1 MKSSWTI
8 TIASCLCLV
17 LGMQVAHAAAQET
30 PAPAD
35 EVATDPAVEPDQ
47 DDEKKKRPIGLYV
60 EVGTGSSSAD
70 PLDLSIRSAVG
81 QSTVSSMTFEDMDT
95 RRAALGWRLPN
106 GKGSFRAIWNGMN
119 ESGYE
124 FNSVGRASAIDPDLA
139 INNAI
144 VENLDWW
151 TVDVVDGAL
160 TTVLNVPQWTI
171 ADDANGDNAVQ
182 RGEVF
187 YNAPEAT
194 LNGNYAP
201 DLENRIQT
209 LDLVYGRDFGPR
221 RIQGRWWTGL
231 RYYAYEGTLL
241 QSAWLRNLSFS
252 QGFTDGQVVRLLTLN
267 QKASAIGPTG
277 SLGFNVNFFN
287 QKLQLFT
294 NFQIAFMLADVE
306 VDSGEFFFLVPSNAG
321 STNDTLI
328 SFPARLAADRSRT
341 NWNTHADAG
350 IRLNIKGG
358 LSIEMTYFIDGFLDT
373 LLTPAEIRV
382 PGSVQSGPQGIS
394 ALFSTQ
400 DFVIDGWR
408 ASVAFQF

>member
-1 MKSSWTI
+1 MDDSRH
-8 TIASCLCLV
+8 AFAV
-17 LGMQVAHAAAQET
+17 LQE
-30 PAPAD
+30 D
-35 EVATDPAVEPDQ
+35 
-47 DDEKKKRPIGLYV
+47 
-60 EVGTGSSSAD
+60 
-70 PLDLSIRSAVG
+70 
-81 QSTVSSMTFEDMDT
+81 
-95 RRAALGWRLPN
+95 
-106 GKGSFRAIWNGMN
+106 
-119 ESGYE
+119 
-124 FNSVGRASAIDPDLA
+124 
-139 INNAI
+139 
-144 VENLDWW
+144 
-151 TVDVVDGAL
+151 
-160 TTVLNVPQWTI
+160 
-171 ADDANGDNAVQ
+171 
-182 RGEVF
+182 
-187 YNAPEAT
+187 
-194 LNGNYAP
+194 
-201 DLENRIQT
+201 
-209 LDLVYGRDFGPR
+209 
-221 RIQGRWWTGL
+221 
-231 RYYAYEGTLL
+231 
-241 QSAWLRNLSFS
+241 
-252 QGFTDGQVVRLLTLN
+252 
-267 QKASAIGPTG
+267 G

-358 LSIEMTYFIDGFLDT
+358 LSIEMTYFIDGFLDS